1 MATSVLLIANVLLL
15 SSAIPARVPQCN
27 PATSSSPIA
36 CSAMNAL
43 HSNYYDP
50 LSGGWRGTQFWGSGE
65 AMQATLDYTESTG
78 DAAFAPIIHDV
89 ITLRGKNII
98 ELKGYGSYDDM
109 QWWSLAFL
117 NAGRLFNN
125 TNYVME
131 GRAIFDHVISQ
142 ALENATCGGGV
153 FWSHDKT
160 GFHYKNAIT
169 NELAIQNAV
178 LLHKLLS
185 ADPSSDVAVNKVSSR
200 GTARW
205 EEEHTQMQSQQ
216 RNDEHHYLSLADSLW
231 SWFKTSGIIDVNV
244 GLVGDGLDIANPK
257 NTSQCIGTG
266 GACCPQLGACCSGYY
281 SYNQGTRAHVYR
293 ALAYCVTVFCRHTH
307 TLHPPKESIDTVMLL
322 MFIYWQSSGT
332 PQSMV

>member
-1 MATSVLLIANVLLL
+1 MASVLLIANVLLL

-50 LSGGWRGTQFWGSGE
+50 LSGGWRNTQFWGSGV
-65 AMQATLDYTESTG
+65 ALQSTLDYTEST
-78 DAAFAPIIHDV
+78 
-89 ITLRGKNII
+89 T
-98 ELKGYGSYDDM
+98 
-109 QWWSLAFL
+109 
-117 NAGRLFNN
+117 
-125 TNYVME
+125 
-131 GRAIFDHVISQ
+131 IFDHVISQ

-216 RNDEHHYLSLADSLW
+216 RNDEHYYLSLADSLW

-332 PQSMV
+332 HQSMVRCRYTYMAVRAII

>member
-1 MATSVLLIANVLLL
+1 MPSESIENGDGF
-15 SSAIPARVPQCN
+15 
-27 PATSSSPIA
+27 SSS
-36 CSAMNAL
+36 
-43 HSNYYDP
+43 Y
-50 LSGGWRGTQFWGSGE
+50 RKR
-65 AMQATLDYTESTG
+65 
-78 DAAFAPIIHDV
+78 AAAVVCNSRARAAVQPSH
-89 ITLRGKNII
+89 
-98 ELKGYGSYDDM
+98 DDM
-109 QWWSLAFL
+109 QWWSLAYL

-185 ADPSSDVAVNKVSSR
+185 ADPSSDVAVNKVSSH

-216 RNDEHHYLSLADSLW
+216 RNDEHYYLSLADSLW

-332 PQSMV
+332 QQSMV